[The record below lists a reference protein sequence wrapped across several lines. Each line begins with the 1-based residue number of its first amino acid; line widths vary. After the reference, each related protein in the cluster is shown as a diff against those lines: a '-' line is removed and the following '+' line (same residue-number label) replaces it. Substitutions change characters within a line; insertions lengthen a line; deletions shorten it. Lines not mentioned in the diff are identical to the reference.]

1 MAAKAVVNVSDIVD
15 IICDRYELEAQD
27 VLAFV
32 RATLACSPN
41 ANVKPELKP
50 MMLLKDFS
58 GCMYDPLTCKLYS
71 EIAVE

>member
-1 MAAKAVVNVSDIVD
+1 MTAQAPSVADIVD
-15 IICDRYELEAQD
+15 IICDRYELEPHD

-32 RATLACSPN
+32 NATLACSPN
-41 ANVKPELKP
+41 TNVKPKMKP
-50 MMLLKDFS
+50 MVLLKDFS